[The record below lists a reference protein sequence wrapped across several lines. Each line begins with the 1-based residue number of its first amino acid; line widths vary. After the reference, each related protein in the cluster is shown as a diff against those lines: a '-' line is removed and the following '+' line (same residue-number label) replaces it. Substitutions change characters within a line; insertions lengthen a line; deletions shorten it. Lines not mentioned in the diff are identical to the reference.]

1 MISNIDLTTI
11 NADVMSMELDKI
23 KFSQL
28 EVGETLNV
36 EITVYD
42 VDTNIVLDSWY
53 NTYYADSRG
62 EVLLADLARVWNNY
76 ILYRRRVTGEDAVE
90 PSEYVGGI
98 KVKFELW
105 QSSMELPAAITG
117 SSINSQGA
125 AETSG
130 YTRDYGITDFIPL
143 EQGQNKV
150 HVVSGAWQRASMS
163 HVIYFYSSD
172 SESGKISGY
181 RLQSGNT
188 ALTNTEAIDQ
198 EFAVPSGATHYRL
211 TIKHDT
217 PAIVRTGGVDTV
229 INRNIWYSTRQDG
242 KTVADLNA
250 VLPFLSLD
258 KRTFDGAAEMVQL
271 IGIVQ
276 ETLSI
281 TAYYERNGSVTA
293 TTYTP
298 EAADS
303 NAFGVCY
310 WVSPLAVQSH
320 IPLGAKLLRYEVHY
334 VSSVCKYEME
344 YGNYAQKSQ
353 FIYLNRWGVYESLWC
368 VGSQKWNIKRA
379 AEIGLSGGELTPLD
393 IDVDDTYEVSTGYV
407 DTAVLEQLRDLSESP
422 LVWLLD
428 NATFKKVAIDDVK
441 MERVL
446 PSNEARTATITYR
459 YANRNM

>member
-98 KVKFELW
+98 KVTFAFT
-105 QSSMELPAAITG
+105 QASAELPAAIIGKT
-117 SSINSQGA
+117 INSQGV
-125 AETSG
+125 ENGTSA
-130 YTRDYGITDFIPL
+130 TSSYGITDFIPL
-143 EQGQNKV
+143 AQGQTKV
-150 HVVSGAWQRASMS
+150 HVVSGCWQYNSYA
-163 HVIYFYSSD
+163 HAIYFYGAA
-172 SESGKISGY
+172 SEANTISGY
-181 RLQSGNT
+181 KLMNGSSVAT
-188 ALTNTEAIDQ
+188 STEAIDQ

-211 TIKHDT
+211 TIKHAT
-217 PAIVRTGGVDTV
+217 PAVVMTGGIDTV

-242 KTVADLNA
+242 KTLANLNA

-276 ETLSI
+276 ETL
-281 TAYYERNGSVTA
+281 TVTA
-293 TTYTP
+293 TYVLNGVVNSVTYTP
-298 EAADS
+298 DVADS

-310 WVSPLAVQSH
+310 WISPLAVQMH
-320 IPLGAKLLRYEVHY
+320 IPLAARLARYEVHY
-334 VSSVCKYEME
+334 GSSVCKYEME
-344 YGNYAQKSQ
+344 ENHYPQKSQ

-379 AEIGLSGGELTPLD
+379 AEIGLSGGELTALD

-407 DTAVLEQLRDLSESP
+407 DTAVLEQLRDLVESP

-428 NATFKKVAIDDVK
+428 SATFKKVAIDDVK
-441 MERVL
+441 MEREL
-446 PSNEARTATITYR
+446 PSNEARTATIIYR
-459 YANRNM
+459 FANRNM

>member
-98 KVKFELW
+98 KVTFAFTQED
-105 QSSMELPAAITG
+105 
-117 SSINSQGA
+117 
-125 AETSG
+125 ETS
-130 YTRDYGITDFIPL
+130 TTL
-143 EQGQNKV
+143 
-150 HVVSGAWQRASMS
+150 
-163 HVIYFYSSD
+163 
-172 SESGKISGY
+172 
-181 RLQSGNT
+181 
-188 ALTNTEAIDQ
+188 
-198 EFAVPSGATHYRL
+198 
-211 TIKHDT
+211 
-217 PAIVRTGGVDTV
+217 
-229 INRNIWYSTRQDG
+229 NRWIWYSTRQDG
-242 KTVADLNA
+242 KTVANLNA

-258 KRTFDGAAEMVQL
+258 KRTFEGAAEMVQL

-276 ETLSI
+276 ETL
-281 TAYYERNGSVTA
+281 TVTA
-293 TTYTP
+293 TYVLNGVVNSVTYTP
-298 EAADS
+298 DVADS

-310 WVSPLAVQSH
+310 WISPLAVQMH
-320 IPLGAKLLRYEVHY
+320 IPLAARLARYEVHY
-334 VSSVCKYEME
+334 GSSVCKYEME
-344 YGNYAQKSQ
+344 ENHYPQKSQ

-379 AEIGLSGGELTPLD
+379 AEIGLSGGELTALD

-407 DTAVLEQLRDLSESP
+407 DTAVLEQLRDLVESP

-428 NATFKKVAIDDVK
+428 SATFKKVAIDDVK
-441 MERVL
+441 MEREL
-446 PSNEARTATITYR
+446 PSNEARTATIIYR
-459 YANRNM
+459 FANRNM